1 MAISNQEGH
10 LVLATGNKSELAVG
24 YSTLYGDAVGA
35 YAPLKDVSKTLVWQ
49 LARWRND
56 QASGTGAT
64 PPIPPNSITKPPS
77 AELRPGQLD
86 TDSLP
91 DYAVLDDVLDD
102 YVEQDAGAA
111 ELVAAGFPAEL
122 VEQVLALTDRAE
134 YKRRQ
139 YPPGPE
145 DLLQGVRARSPA
157 SHHQPVARTRHRTPD
172 HVMATPELPPAPAW
186 TDLAD
191 VSTAL
196 FLDIDGTLLEFE
208 AHPELVRA
216 TKELTVLLESISAS
230 LGDAVALISGRPLDD
245 IDRVFSPWQPFAAG
259 GHGAEVRGA
268 GGTRLHQP
276 DADQL
281 ASIRH
286 TLQDGLADLTGAWIE
301 DKGYGFAV
309 HYRNAPEHEDAV
321 TSLAQSAASA
331 SNGTL
336 EVQPGVLGA

>member
-1 MAISNQEGH
+1 
-10 LVLATGNKSELAVG
+10 
-24 YSTLYGDAVGA
+24 
-35 YAPLKDVSKTLVWQ
+35 
-49 LARWRND
+49 
-56 QASGTGAT
+56 
-64 PPIPPNSITKPPS
+64 
-77 AELRPGQLD
+77 
-86 TDSLP
+86 
-91 DYAVLDDVLDD
+91 
-102 YVEQDAGAA
+102 
-111 ELVAAGFPAEL
+111 
-122 VEQVLALTDRAE
+122 
-134 YKRRQ
+134 
-139 YPPGPE
+139 
-145 DLLQGVRARSPA
+145 
-157 SHHQPVARTRHRTPD
+157 
-172 HVMATPELPPAPAW
+172 MATPELPPAPAW

-276 DADQL
+276 DAHQL

-336 EVQPGVLGA
+336 EVQPGILVRELRPAAFDKGLAVDELMAQEPFAGRRPLVVGDDRTDEFAFTAAHRHGGLSVIVGPRTDTVANYRITDPEAVREWLTEIPRQMSQ